1 MEDFGYVKKINDNQF
16 IVKANLDEYGTGYGV
31 VPKEQDP
38 ENAYDIEEVRKY
50 VQERPEMLFEHYN
63 NEPLWL
69 NEDYNALT
77 DELIQLETWFSDIY
91 DMQMKQYER
100 CVRLGIAF
108 TSKYGTAEEL
118 DAQAVTNAAR
128 INELRAL
135 IKQKKLKTN

>member
-38 ENAYDIEEVRKY
+38 ENAYDIEEVRAY
-50 VQERPEMLFEHYN
+50 VLEHPEMLFDHYN

-69 NEDYNALT
+69 NKEYNDLT

-91 DMQMKQYER
+91 DMQMKQYDR
-100 CVRLGIAF
+100 CVRLGIEF

-118 DAQAVTNAAR
+118 DTQAVEKAAR
-128 INELRAL
+128 IKELRTL
-135 IKQKKLKTN
+135 IEEANA